1 MEHAVYGHL
10 GRPTRRL
17 RVGPGRGLDNAVMEA
32 GNGRVLIV
40 TVDPISAVPAFGME
54 LSAWLSVHLV
64 ASDFTASGID
74 PQFSVFSYNF
84 PREMAEPER
93 ELYVA
98 SVGDECRRL
107 GVAVAAGHTGSYPGS
122 GYTVIGS
129 GSMLG
134 FASEG
139 SYVTPSMAREGDAIL
154 VTKHAGIEATA
165 SLALSFPLFTAEKVG
180 AAAAARAAGLA
191 RQCTTVEDA
200 RSARSAGL
208 GSHGVTS
215 MHDATEGGVLG
226 ALEEM
231 ACASGRG
238 FKVDAEEIPVA
249 PEAKAVC
256 GAFRVDPLKT
266 MGEGALLITCSPSR
280 VRDLAKA
287 MSKAKIELTEIGTVE
302 RSGGLRLKGSRKRVA
317 PGGPDPYWAAYDRAV
332 RRGLK

>member
-1 MEHAVYGHL
+1 MERAVYGHL

-17 RVGPGRGLDNAVMEA
+17 RVGPGRGLDNAVIEA
-32 GNGRVLIV
+32 GRGRALVV

-64 ASDFTASGID
+64 ASDFTASGVD

-84 PREMAEPER
+84 PREMAEPDR

-107 GVAVAAGHTGSYPGS
+107 GVTVAAGHTGSYPGG

-165 SLALSFPLFTAEKVG
+165 SLALSFPAFTAERVG
-180 AAAAARAAGLA
+180 AAAAGRAAGLA

-200 RSARSAGL
+200 RSARRAGI
-208 GSHGVTS
+208 GRHGVTS

-231 ACASGRG
+231 AWASGRG

-249 PEAKAVC
+249 AEAEAVC
-256 GAFRVDPLKT
+256 GAFGIDPLRT
-266 MGEGALLITCSPSR
+266 MGEGALLITCSPSK
-280 VRDLAKA
+280 VRELERA
-287 MSKAKIELTEIGTVE
+287 MSKARIDLAEIGTVE
-302 RSGGLRLKGSRKRVA
+302 RSGGLLLRGSRKRA
-317 PGGPDPYWAAYDRAV
+317 AAGGSDPYWAAYDRAV